1 MDDPR
6 RVAVIGSGPA
16 GAAAAQT
23 LADAGF
29 SVTVFERDMA
39 IGGRTQTYR
48 ADGYQ
53 LDTGAAFITNF
64 YPRVWGLATTLGY
77 ESEICQLNRVTGLSH
92 DGRMATLDIGSPWSF
107 FSFPFVKLVDKLKM
121 LLWTLG
127 LFFKRKTLDIGQPST
142 LVAYD
147 SETVSDFVK
156 RTLNERILDF
166 LVRPGIEPFWYFSCD
181 DVSAGLAAGL
191 TAHAPGARFYYF
203 KDGIDRVSHH
213 LLAKTTVK
221 TGTTVKSVMSRV
233 GGVRLSIEG
242 EGTTFEQDFAAVI
255 IATTAN
261 VAVEL
266 IGDAWTDLGVDASCH
281 AFIETQRY
289 VANIHVAFII
299 ERLAE
304 RPQISSLFPVG
315 PGRHSLAALS
325 FHGVKDKNAVSMSH
339 ELISVYLS
347 DEESWRLM
355 TLDDETTSRRCYEL
369 AQTVYPNLPD
379 AYSVF
384 KITRRPYAI
393 PIHEVGRYRKAALV
407 NQGQKTTSSSV
418 LFCGDYLATATV
430 DGAIHS
436 GQLAAETL
444 IQRGL

>member
-1 MDDPR
+1 MDDAR

-16 GAAAAQT
+16 GAAAAQK

-29 SVTVFERDMA
+29 SVTVFERDLTL
-39 IGGRTQTYR
+39 GGRTQTYR
-48 ADGYQ
+48 ANGFQ

-64 YPRVWGLATTLGY
+64 YPRVWALSTPLGY
-77 ESEICQLNRVTGLSH
+77 DGEICQLNRVTGLSH

-107 FSFPFVKLVDKLKM
+107 LSFPFVKLLDKLKM
-121 LLWTLG
+121 LLWTVA

-203 KDGIDRVSHH
+203 KDGIDF
-213 LLAKTTVK
+213 A
-221 TGTTVKSVMSRV
+221 SVV
-233 GGVRLSIEG
+233 
-242 EGTTFEQDFAAVI
+242 

-261 VAVEL
+261 AAL
-266 IGDAWTDLGVDASCH
+266 KIIGDSWSDLGIDARCYS
-281 AFIETQRY
+281 FLKTQRY

-299 ERLAE
+299 KRLAQ
-304 RPQISSLFPVG
+304 RPEISSLFPVG

-325 FHGVKDKNAVSMSH
+325 FHGVKDKIAESVGH

-347 DEESWRLM
+347 DEESRRLM
-355 TLDDETTSRRCYEL
+355 TVDDETMSRRCYSL
-369 AQTVYPNLPD
+369 AQAAYPNLPD

-384 KITRRPYAI
+384 KIIRRPYAI
-393 PIHEVGRYRKAALV
+393 PVHEVGRYRKAALV
-407 NQGQKTTSSSV
+407 NQEQPFYSV
-418 LFCGDYLATATV
+418 EIIWPRRLSMARFTAV
-430 DGAIHS
+430 NW
-436 GQLAAETL
+436 
-444 IQRGL
+444 RRKW